1 MASLK
6 HNGPE
11 LARLVFERTDSDG
24 LKHTHHLSVGARG
37 YVLRR
42 IDVVY
47 RDGNRVKGAW
57 KRHSRFATHDGPPAE
72 ELAPTTAD
80 NLRTEYTGK
89 GWLEIAP
96 ET

>member
-11 LARLVFERTDSDG
+11 LARVVFGRADRDG
-24 LKHTHHLSVGARG
+24 LRHIHHLSVGARG
-37 YVLRR
+37 FVLRR
-42 IDVVY
+42 MDVMY
-47 RDGNRVKGAW
+47 PDGTRVKGAW
-57 KRHSRFATHDGPPAE
+57 KRLFRFAKHDEPPAE
-72 ELAPTTAD
+72 ELAPTTVN
-80 NLRTEYTGK
+80 NLRTVYTGK